1 MSYQK
6 GLKNLSLVTDTDSF
20 LVHIEG
26 GSATQN
32 GIEEVFR
39 NNREHFDFASLETGH
54 PLKDE
59 TNRQV
64 PGKMK
69 LQLPNAVIVETVVL
83 SSKCYSVLTDRGSLS
98 AMKGVPGS
106 LQQDIYKDCIQSD
119 KCYVGRIRASKIV
132 GSPCTMFQQRD
143 ECCLQLTRKGF
154 TFRQTSPLVMDTIDS
169 AMFPIGDNRCIFL
182 L

>member
-1 MSYQK
+1 MS
-6 GLKNLSLVTDTDSF
+6 DTDSF

-39 NNREHFDFASLETGH
+39 NNREHFDFASLQTGH

-106 LQQDIYKDCIQSD
+106 LQHDIYKDCIQSD
-119 KCYVGRIRASKIV
+119 KCYVGRIRSIKNCGQSLYHVSTERRIL
-132 GSPCTMFQQRD
+132 SP
-143 ECCLQLTRKGF
+143 
-154 TFRQTSPLVMDTIDS
+154 IDS
-169 AMFPIGDNRCIFL
+169 KRFYFSSNESVSYGHYRLCNVPNW
-182 L
+182 